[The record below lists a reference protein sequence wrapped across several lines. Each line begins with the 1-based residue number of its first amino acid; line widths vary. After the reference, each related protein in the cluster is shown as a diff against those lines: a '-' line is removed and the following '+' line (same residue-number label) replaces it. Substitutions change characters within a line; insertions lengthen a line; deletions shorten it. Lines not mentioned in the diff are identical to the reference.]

1 MGHRVI
7 SWELRKRSGW
17 RFDRYRGMCYAL
29 CTVGKVKKDMSNMSL
44 LTIGVVL
51 LVLVE
56 LLVIIEELTPVG
68 RGAR

>member
-1 MGHRVI
+1 
-7 SWELRKRSGW
+7 
-17 RFDRYRGMCYAL
+17 
-29 CTVGKVKKDMSNMSL
+29 MSTISL

-56 LLVIIEELTPVG
+56 LLVIIEELAPVG

>member
-1 MGHRVI
+1 
-7 SWELRKRSGW
+7 
-17 RFDRYRGMCYAL
+17 MCYAL
-29 CTVGKVKKDMSNMSL
+29 CTVGKVKKDMSNMGL

>member
-1 MGHRVI
+1 
-7 SWELRKRSGW
+7 
-17 RFDRYRGMCYAL
+17 MCYAL
-29 CTVGKVKKDMSNMSL
+29 STVGKVKKDMSNMSL